1 MNIHSPNTVEE
12 YLSVV
17 SKLNKR
23 YKGKDWSDKHSILLT
38 TKLFS
43 DVVSTIVD
51 LQNRI
56 EELEAN
62 ND

>member
-1 MNIHSPNTVEE
+1 MNIYSPNTVEE

-23 YKGKDWSDKHSILLT
+23 YKGKDWSHKHSILLT

-56 EELEAN
+56 EELEEN